1 MTSTFSVVFQGD
13 ATVLSEL
20 VIYGVG
26 KIVMT
31 FCFIT
36 SDVLHWESHDYDV

>member
-1 MTSTFSVVFQGD
+1 M
-13 ATVLSEL
+13 LSEL

-26 KIVMT
+26 KLIAT

-36 SDVLHWESHDYDV
+36 PDVLHWESYDHDV

>member
-1 MTSTFSVVFQGD
+1 MPTFRVVFEGN

-26 KIVMT
+26 KLIVT

-36 SDVLHWESHDYDV
+36 SDVLHWESHDHDV